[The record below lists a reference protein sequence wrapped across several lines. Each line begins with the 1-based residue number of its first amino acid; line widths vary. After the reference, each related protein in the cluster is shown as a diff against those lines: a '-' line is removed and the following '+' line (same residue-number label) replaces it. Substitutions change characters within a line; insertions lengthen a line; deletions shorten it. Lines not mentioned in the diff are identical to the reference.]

1 MNIFYELPTTPSI
14 GNEVQNNTSYSE
26 LYIKIIYYSTGNN
39 GVIGGCNCSK
49 SWGYKFCL
57 FL

>member
-39 GVIGGCNCSK
+39 GVILIND
-49 SWGYKFCL
+49 CL
-57 FL
+57 EKYASYMS